1 MQEADERQ
9 KRFMALNAGW
19 KKKEASLAA
28 RAEAAEQAAAAAAA
42 AASDA
47 ASRADGA
54 LQVAHL
60 MCHYCCICLIGD
72 GMLRASAILVVPAS
86 SRVDVD

>member
-1 MQEADERQ
+1 
-9 KRFMALNAGW
+9 MALNAGW
-19 KKKEASLAA
+19 KKKEASLVA

-47 ASRADGA
+47 ASRAEGA

-60 MCHYCCICLIGD
+60 TCHHICQYHDPSGLKLPACEVSHAGGCD
-72 GMLRASAILVVPAS
+72 ALLTSA
-86 SRVDVD
+86 